1 MNKAILQANA
11 GTPIQVAV
19 LPTPSASLTGLVYHL
34 TSDDKYYVVANGE
47 WKVLSVDDYNMLKNL
62 PIINQDLDATGF
74 VGIEGAYYRHI
85 GSSTN
90 EGLVP
95 GTIYRYQNDEF
106 KELGAGNGGSS
117 VGMPTLVGTLEK
129 PLTVADFEFGI
140 EYLVQGYLLFGNVN
154 EDHIMF
160 NIADASGMG
169 RDGGPSYT
177 NGSIVLK
184 QKGKKEENQDTWQHY
199 LVIRNTY
206 VSSVNEGGM
215 TFNILPYE
223 GFYFTVSFRS
233 TEEGKT
239 GESFGLTFTQ
249 AGFPFVNG
257 AIGGI
262 GFDSIQPV
270 PDEENAFM
278 CGFYAPTEPGEE
290 GQVLGAVESGHFAP
304 TWKDPAIKT
313 LDLSKIKT
321 ISGNYYKHIGDGT
334 KSFKYN
340 LTPLGT
346 LPNDKYRANTFIIVG
361 NSFRTIY
368 FNQNVTP
375 NPTELDWSSA
385 TTDSNNF
392 ENIELITFSDD
403 KVMFSRKL
411 INGNYEYSIRINDGT
426 LFWIGEGTIKDALT
440 DQEKAEFDSR
450 GWKGTSYYWSSSKT
464 VTAVNQQDIW
474 NSYLSQYSNWYTYR
488 SNFYVNT
495 EIIPDRS
502 TFILDNNDSIDD
514 THYIFYG
521 DCGYMN
527 AYETDGSSISL
538 YVTFFEIYTDYNK
551 TNLLYYGLSLGNYN
565 NHLQYILYANTTTN
579 QEPSVAGLTQ
589 WGWQYS
595 KGSPILLEYSW
606 GNSYDGM
613 TSNWQN
619 FFSEDDRWATP
630 QDIQSGK
637 IYYCDENE
645 ALVPLATNNDIQSLV
660 GNINTLLESID
671 TGAGV

>member
-34 TSDDKYYVVANGE
+34 TSDDKYYVVTNGE

-62 PIINQDLDATGF
+62 PIINKDLTSTDFFA
-74 VGIEGAYYRHI
+74 VEGTYYRHI
-85 GSSTN
+85 GSTN
-90 EGLVP
+90 DTFVN
-95 GTIYRYQNDEF
+95 GTIYRYQDGSF
-106 KELGAGNGGSS
+106 KQLGAGASS
-117 VGMPTLVGTLEK
+117 GMQTLVGTLEK
-129 PLTVADFEFGI
+129 PLTVADFEFGV
-140 EYLVQGYLLFGNVN
+140 EYLVQGYLLFGNIN

-160 NIADASGMG
+160 HIADASGMG
-169 RDGGPSYT
+169 GDGRPSYT

-184 QKGKKEENQDTWQHY
+184 QKGKKEENQDTWRHY
-199 LVIRNTY
+199 LIIRNTY
-206 VSSVNEGGM
+206 LSSVNEEEM
-215 TFNILPYE
+215 TYNVLPYE
-223 GFYFTVSFRS
+223 GFYFTITFWS
-233 TEEGKT
+233 TEEGNT
-239 GESFGLTFTQ
+239 GEEFGLTFTQ

-257 AIGGI
+257 AIGNI
-262 GFDSIQPV
+262 GFDSMQSV
-270 PDEENAFM
+270 PDEENAYLY
-278 CGFYAPTEPGEE
+278 GIYAPVQPGEE

-321 ISGNYYKHIGDGT
+321 ISGNYYKHVGDGT
-334 KSFKYN
+334 KSFRYS

-346 LPNDKYRANTFIIVG
+346 LSGDQYHPNAFITAED
-361 NSFRTIY
+361 SFSTIY
-368 FNQNVTP
+368 FNKNVTP
-375 NPTELDWSSA
+375 IPTELDWSGA

-464 VTAVNQQDIW
+464 VTAVNQQNIW
-474 NSYLSQYSNWYTYR
+474 NGYISKYDYWYPCR

-502 TFILDNNDSIDD
+502 TFILDKENLIDD

-521 DCGYMN
+521 ECSYIIVYN
-527 AYETDGSSISL
+527 ADGSRSSL
-538 YVTFFEIYTDYNK
+538 NITFFEIYTNNQK

-579 QEPSVAGLTQ
+579 QEPSIAGLTR

-595 KGSPILLEYSW
+595 KGSPVLLKYSP
-606 GNSYDGM
+606 GYDNSNV
-613 TSNWQN
+613 TPNWQN

-630 QDIQSGK
+630 QDIEPGK

-645 ALVPLATNNDIQSLV
+645 VLVPLATNNDIQSLV

>member
-1 MNKAILQANA
+1 MNKAILQANV

-34 TSDDKYYVVANGE
+34 TSDDKYYVIANGE
-47 WKVLSVDDYNMLKNL
+47 WKVLSVDDYNMLKNI
-62 PIINQDLDATGF
+62 PIINQDLTSTDFSA
-74 VGIEGAYYRHI
+74 VEGTYYRHI
-85 GSSTN
+85 GSTN
-90 EGLVP
+90 DTFVN
-95 GTIYRYQNDEF
+95 GTIYRYQDSSF
-106 KELGAGNGGSS
+106 KQLGAGAGAA
-117 VGMPTLVGTLEK
+117 MQTLVGTFEK

-169 RDGGPSYT
+169 GDGGPSYT

-184 QKGKKEENQDTWQHY
+184 QKGKKEENRDTWQHY
-199 LVIRNTY
+199 LIISNAY
-206 VSSVNEGGM
+206 LSSVNEEEM
-215 TFNILPYE
+215 MYNVLPYE

-257 AIGGI
+257 AIGNI
-262 GFDSIQPV
+262 GFDSMQSV
-270 PDEENAFM
+270 PDEENAYLY
-278 CGFYAPTEPGEE
+278 GIYAPVQPGEE
-290 GQVLGAVESGHFAP
+290 GQVLNAVESGHFAP

-321 ISGNYYKHIGDGT
+321 ISGNYYKHTGTGT
-334 KSFKYN
+334 KSCRYS

-346 LPNDKYRANTFIIVG
+346 LPNDKYRANTFITVG
-361 NSFRTIY
+361 SNFRTIY

-375 NPTELDWSSA
+375 NPTELDWSSI
-385 TTDSNNF
+385 TTDSDGF
-392 ENIELITFSDD
+392 ENLTLIGINENSII
-403 KVMFSRKL
+403 FSRKL
-411 INGNYEYSIRINDGT
+411 INTNYEYILREKNNGT
-426 LFWIGEGTIKDALT
+426 IIWIGEGTLKDALSNE
-440 DQEKAEFDSR
+440 DKAQLTSN
-450 GWKGTSYYWSSSKT
+450 GWKLRNYDWTNYST
-464 VTAVNQQDIW
+464 ITEVNQQDVW
-474 NSYLSQYSNWYTYR
+474 NSYISRYDYWDAYR

-495 EIIPDRS
+495 EIIPNRS
-502 TFILDNNDSIDD
+502 TFVLDSNDLIDD

-521 DCGYMN
+521 DCGYMS
-527 AYETDGSSISL
+527 AYKADGSRVNF

-551 TNLLYYGLSLGNYN
+551 TNFLYYGLSVGDYE
-565 NHLQYILYANTTTN
+565 NHLQYILYANTDTN

-595 KGSPILLEYSW
+595 KGSPVLLEYSW
-606 GNSYDGM
+606 GNSNDKV
-613 TSNWQN
+613 TPNWEN

-630 QDIQSGK
+630 QDIEPGK

-645 ALVPLATNNDIQSLV
+645 VLVPLATNNDIQSLV

>member
-106 KELGAGNGGSS
+106 KELGAGASA
-117 VGMPTLVGTLEK
+117 GMQTLVGTLEK

-160 NIADASGMG
+160 NIADASASEMG
-169 RDGGPSYT
+169 GDGGPSYT

-184 QKGKKEENQDTWQHY
+184 QKGKKEENRDTWQHY

-239 GESFGLTFTQ
+239 GEEFGLTFTQ
-249 AGFPFVNG
+249 AGFPFVNR
-257 AIGGI
+257 AVGGI
-262 GFDSIQPV
+262 GFESMQSV
-270 PDEENAFM
+270 PDEENAYLY
-278 CGFYAPTEPGEE
+278 GIYAPVQPGEE
-290 GQVLGAVESGHFAP
+290 GQVLNAVENGHFAP

-321 ISGNYYKHIGDGT
+321 ISGNYYKHTGDGT
-334 KSFKYN
+334 KSCRYS

-346 LPNDKYRANTFIIVG
+346 LPNDKYRANTFITVG
-361 NSFRTIY
+361 SSFGTIY

-375 NPTELDWSSA
+375 NPTELDWSNV
-385 TTDSNNF
+385 TTDSDGF
-392 ENIELITFSDD
+392 ENLTLIGIDGDSII
-403 KVMFSRKL
+403 FSRKL
-411 INGNYEYSIRINDGT
+411 INTNYEYVLREKNNGVII
-426 LFWIGEGTIKDALT
+426 WIGEGTLKDALG
-440 DQEKAEFDSR
+440 DEDKAQLTSN
-450 GWKGTSYYWSSSKT
+450 GWKLRNYDWTNYPT
-464 VTAVNQQDIW
+464 ITEVNQQDIW
-474 NSYLSQYSNWYTYR
+474 NSYISRYDYWDAYR

-502 TFILDNNDSIDD
+502 TFILDSNDSIDD

-521 DCGYMN
+521 DCGYMS
-527 AYETDGSSISL
+527 AYKADGSRVNF

-551 TNLLYYGLSLGNYN
+551 TNFLYYGLSVGDYE

-579 QEPSVAGLTQ
+579 QEPSVAGLTK

-613 TSNWQN
+613 TPNWQN

-630 QDIQSGK
+630 QDIEPGK
-637 IYYCDENE
+637 IYYCDENA
-645 ALVPLATNNDIQSLV
+645 ALVPLATSNDIQSLV

>member
-62 PIINQDLDATGF
+62 PIINQDLTSTDFSA
-74 VGIEGAYYRHI
+74 VEGTYYRHI
-85 GSSTN
+85 GSTN
-90 EGLVP
+90 DTLVN
-95 GTIYRYQNDEF
+95 GTIYRYQDGSF
-106 KELGAGNGGSS
+106 KQLGAGVSS
-117 VGMPTLVGTLEK
+117 GMQTLVGTLEK

-140 EYLVQGYLLFGNVN
+140 EYLVQGYLLFGNIN

-160 NIADASGMG
+160 HIADASGMG

-184 QKGKKEENQDTWQHY
+184 QKGKKEENQDTWRHY
-199 LVIRNTY
+199 LVISNAY
-206 VSSVNEGGM
+206 LSSANEEEM
-215 TFNILPYE
+215 MYNVLPYE
-223 GFYFTVSFRS
+223 GFYFTVTFRS

-257 AIGGI
+257 AIGNI
-262 GFDSIQPV
+262 GFESMQSV
-270 PDEENAFM
+270 PDEENAYLY
-278 CGFYAPTEPGEE
+278 GIYAPVQPGEE
-290 GQVLGAVESGHFAP
+290 GQVLNAVENGHFAP

-313 LDLSKIKT
+313 LDLSKTKT
-321 ISGNYYKHIGDGT
+321 ISGNYYKHTGDGT
-334 KSFKYN
+334 KSFKYS

-375 NPTELDWSSA
+375 NPTELDWSNA

-565 NHLQYILYANTTTN
+565 NRLQYILYANTTTN

-630 QDIQSGK
+630 QDIEPGK

-645 ALVPLATNNDIQSLV
+645 VLVPLATNNDIQSLV

-671 TGAGV
+671 TGVGV

>member
-62 PIINQDLDATGF
+62 PIINQDLTSTDFTA
-74 VGIEGAYYRHI
+74 VEGTYYRHI
-85 GSSTN
+85 GSTN
-90 EGLVP
+90 DTFVN
-95 GTIYRYQNDEF
+95 GTIYRYQDGSF
-106 KELGAGNGGSS
+106 KQLGAGAGAA
-117 VGMPTLVGTLEK
+117 MQTLIGTLEK

-140 EYLVQGYLLFGNVN
+140 EYLVQGYLLFGDVN
-154 EDHIMF
+154 HDHIMF
-160 NIADASGMG
+160 HIADASGMG

-184 QKGKKEENQDTWQHY
+184 QRGKKEENQDTWRHY

-206 VSSVNEGGM
+206 ISSVNEEEM
-215 TFNILPYE
+215 TYNLLPYE
-223 GFYFTVSFRS
+223 GFYFTVTFRS

-239 GESFGLTFTQ
+239 AESFGLTFTQ
-249 AGFPFVNG
+249 SGIPMING
-257 AIGGI
+257 AMGSI
-262 GFDSIQPV
+262 GFDSMQSV
-270 PDEENAFM
+270 PDEENAYLY
-278 CGFYAPTEPGEE
+278 GIYAPVQPGEE
-290 GQVLGAVESGHFAP
+290 GQILNAVENGHFAP

-321 ISGNYYKHIGDGT
+321 VSGNYYKHIGDGT
-334 KSFKYN
+334 KSFRYS

-346 LPNDKYRANTFIIVG
+346 LSGDQYHPNAFITVQD
-361 NSFRTIY
+361 SFSTIY
-368 FNQNVTP
+368 FNKNVTP
-375 NPTELDWSSA
+375 IPTELDWSGA
-385 TTDSNNF
+385 ITDSNNF

-411 INGNYEYSIRINDGT
+411 INENYEYSIRINDGT

-440 DQEKAEFDSR
+440 DEEKAEFDSR
-450 GWKGTSYYWSSSKT
+450 GWKGTSYHWSSTKT
-464 VTAVNQQDIW
+464 VTAVNQQNIW
-474 NSYLSQYSNWYTYR
+474 NGYISKYDYWYPCR

-521 DCGYMN
+521 DCSYITGYK
-527 AYETDGSSISL
+527 ADGSRDSL
-538 YVTFFEIYTDYNK
+538 NITFFEIYTDIQK

-579 QEPSVAGLTQ
+579 QEPSIAGLTK

-595 KGSPILLEYSW
+595 KGSPVLLKYSP
-606 GNSYDGM
+606 GYDYSNV
-613 TSNWQN
+613 TPNWQN

-630 QDIQSGK
+630 QDIEPGK

-645 ALVPLATNNDIQSLV
+645 VLVPLATNNDIQSLV

>member
-62 PIINQDLDATGF
+62 PIINQDLTSTDFSA
-74 VGIEGAYYRHI
+74 VEGTYYRHI
-85 GSSTN
+85 GSTN
-90 EGLVP
+90 ENFVN
-95 GTIYRYQNDEF
+95 GTIYHYQEGSF
-106 KELGAGNGGSS
+106 KQLGAGVSS
-117 VGMPTLVGTLEK
+117 GMQTLVGTLEK
-129 PLTVADFEFGI
+129 PLTVADFEFGV
-140 EYLVQGYLLFGNVN
+140 EYLVQGYLLFGNIN

-160 NIADASGMG
+160 HIADASGMG

-199 LVIRNTY
+199 LVISNAYLSSANEAEMTY
-206 VSSVNEGGM
+206 
-215 TFNILPYE
+215 NILPYE
-223 GFYFTVSFRS
+223 GFYFTITFRS

-239 GESFGLTFTQ
+239 AESFGLTFTQ
-249 AGFPFVNG
+249 AGFPFVNR

-262 GFDSIQPV
+262 GFESMQSV
-270 PDEENAFM
+270 PDEENAYLY
-278 CGFYAPTEPGEE
+278 GIYAPVQPGEE
-290 GQVLGAVESGHFAP
+290 GQVLNAVESGHFAP

-321 ISGNYYKHIGDGT
+321 ISGNYYKHVGNGT
-334 KSFKYN
+334 KSFRYS

-346 LPNDKYRANTFIIVG
+346 LPNDKYRANTFITVG
-361 NSFRTIY
+361 SSFSTIY

-375 NPTELDWSSA
+375 NPTELDWSST

-440 DQEKAEFDSR
+440 DQEKAKFDSR

-474 NSYLSQYSNWYTYR
+474 NSYLSQYSNWYAYR

-502 TFILDNNDSIDD
+502 TFILDNNDQIDN

-527 AYETDGSSISL
+527 AYGTDGSSISL

-551 TNLLYYGLSLGNYN
+551 TNPLYYGLSLGNYN
-565 NHLQYILYANTTTN
+565 NHLQYILYANTNTN

-595 KGSPILLEYSW
+595 KGSPILLGYSW

-613 TSNWQN
+613 TSNWEN

-630 QDIQSGK
+630 QDIESGK
-637 IYYCDENE
+637 IYYCDENA

-671 TGAGV
+671 TGVGV

>member
-62 PIINQDLDATGF
+62 PIINQDLTSTDFSA
-74 VGIEGAYYRHI
+74 VEGTYYRHI
-85 GSSTN
+85 GSTN
-90 EGLVP
+90 DTFVN
-95 GTIYRYQNDEF
+95 GTIYRYQDGSF
-106 KELGAGNGGSS
+106 KQLGAGASA
-117 VGMPTLVGTLEK
+117 GMQTLVGTLEK

-160 NIADASGMG
+160 HIADASGISNNE
-169 RDGGPSYT
+169 GPSYT

-184 QKGKKEENQDTWQHY
+184 QKGKKEENQDTWRHY

-206 VSSVNEGGM
+206 ISSVNEEEM
-215 TFNILPYE
+215 TYNLLPYE
-223 GFYFTVSFRS
+223 GFYFTVPFRS

-239 GESFGLTFTQ
+239 AESFGLTVTQ
-249 AGFPFVNG
+249 SGIPMING
-257 AIGGI
+257 ALGGI
-262 GFDSIQPV
+262 GFDSMQSI
-270 PDEENAFM
+270 PDEENAYLY
-278 CGFYAPTEPGEE
+278 GIYAPVQPGEE

-313 LDLSKIKT
+313 LDLSRIKA
-321 ISGNYYKHIGDGT
+321 ISGNYYKHTGDGT
-334 KSFKYN
+334 KSFRYS

-346 LPNDKYRANTFIIVG
+346 LPRNKYHAERFIEV
-361 NSFRTIY
+361 NSRFSTIH
-368 FNQNVTP
+368 FNQDVTP
-375 NPTELDWSSA
+375 NPTELDWSNV
-385 TTDSNNF
+385 TTDNGDF
-392 ENIELITFSDD
+392 ENITLIKFDNDSII
-403 KVMFSRKL
+403 FSRKL
-411 INGNYEYSIRINDGT
+411 INESYEYFLREASNGT
-426 LFWIGEGTIKDALT
+426 IIWIGEGTLKDGLSDEDKANLT
-440 DQEKAEFDSR
+440 PNGWNLSSYNWTDSQ
-450 GWKGTSYYWSSSKT
+450 T
-464 VTAVNQQDIW
+464 VREVNQQNIW
-474 NSYLSQYSNWYTYR
+474 NSYISEYSFWRTYR

-495 EIIPDRS
+495 KITPNRS
-502 TFILDNNDSIDD
+502 TFVLDSNDQIDD
-514 THYIFYG
+514 THYIFHG
-521 DCGYMN
+521 NCGYMT
-527 AYETDGSSISL
+527 AYGADGSSSSL
-538 YVTFFEIYTDYNK
+538 YITFFEIYTDYNK
-551 TNLLYYGLSLGNYN
+551 TNLLYYGLSIGNWENY
-565 NHLQYILYANTTTN
+565 LQYILYANTTTN

-589 WGWQYS
+589 WGWQYNEEE
-595 KGSPILLEYSW
+595 PILLDYEW
-606 GNSYDGM
+606 GNSYTWM
-613 TSNWQN
+613 TPNWEN

-630 QDIQSGK
+630 QDIEPGK

>member
-62 PIINQDLDATGF
+62 PIINQDLTSTDFSA
-74 VGIEGAYYRHI
+74 VEGTYYRHI
-85 GSSTN
+85 GSTN
-90 EGLVP
+90 DTLVN
-95 GTIYRYQNDEF
+95 GTIYRYQDGSF
-106 KELGAGNGGSS
+106 KQLGAGVSS
-117 VGMPTLVGTLEK
+117 GMQTLVGTLEK

-140 EYLVQGYLLFGNVN
+140 EYLVQGYLLFGNIN

-160 NIADASGMG
+160 HIADASGMG
-169 RDGGPSYT
+169 GDGGLSYT

-184 QKGKKEENQDTWQHY
+184 QKGKKEENRDTWQHY
-199 LVIRNTY
+199 LVISNAYLSSINEEELTY
-206 VSSVNEGGM
+206 
-215 TFNILPYE
+215 NILPYE

-239 GESFGLTFTQ
+239 GEEFGLTFTQ
-249 AGFPFVNG
+249 AGFPFVNR
-257 AIGGI
+257 AVGGI
-262 GFDSIQPV
+262 GFESMQSV
-270 PDEENAFM
+270 PDEENAYLY
-278 CGFYAPTEPGEE
+278 GIYAPVQPGEE
-290 GQVLGAVESGHFAP
+290 GQVLNAVESGHFAP

-334 KSFKYN
+334 KSFKYS

-375 NPTELDWSSA
+375 NPTELDWSNA

-502 TFILDNNDSIDD
+502 TFILNNNDSIDD

-565 NHLQYILYANTTTN
+565 NRLQYILYANTTTN

-630 QDIQSGK
+630 QDIEPGK

-645 ALVPLATNNDIQSLV
+645 ALIPLATNNDIQSLV

>member
-62 PIINQDLDATGF
+62 PIINQDLTSTDFTA
-74 VGIEGAYYRHI
+74 VEGTYYRHI
-85 GSSTN
+85 GSTN
-90 EGLVP
+90 DTFVN
-95 GTIYRYQNDEF
+95 GTIYRYQDGSF
-106 KELGAGNGGSS
+106 KQLGAGASS
-117 VGMPTLVGTLEK
+117 GMQTLVGTLEK
-129 PLTVADFEFGI
+129 PLTVADFEFGV
-140 EYLVQGYLLFGNVN
+140 EYLVQGYLLFGNIN

-160 NIADASGMG
+160 HIADASGMG

-199 LVIRNTY
+199 LVISNAYLSSANEAEMTY
-206 VSSVNEGGM
+206 
-215 TFNILPYE
+215 NILPYE
-223 GFYFTVSFRS
+223 GFYFTITFRS

-239 GESFGLTFTQ
+239 AESFGLTFTQ

-262 GFDSIQPV
+262 GFESMQSV
-270 PDEENAFM
+270 PDEENAYLY
-278 CGFYAPTEPGEE
+278 GIYAPVQPGEE
-290 GQVLGAVESGHFAP
+290 GQVLGAVENGHFAP

-313 LDLSKIKT
+313 LDLSKTKT
-321 ISGNYYKHIGDGT
+321 ISGNYYKHTGDGT
-334 KSFKYN
+334 KSFRYS

-346 LPNDKYRANTFIIVG
+346 LPRDKYRADTFITVG
-361 NSFRTIY
+361 SNFNTIY

-375 NPTELDWSSA
+375 NPTELDWSNV

-426 LFWIGEGTIKDALT
+426 LFWIGEGTIKNALT

-450 GWKGTSYYWSSSKT
+450 GWKGTSYYWSSYKT

-474 NSYLSQYSNWYTYR
+474 SSYLSQYSNWYTFR

-502 TFILDNNDSIDD
+502 TFILDSNNPIDD

-521 DCGYMN
+521 DCGYMS
-527 AYETDGSSISL
+527 AYKADGSRVNF
-538 YVTFFEIYTDYNK
+538 YVTFFEIYTDHNK
-551 TNLLYYGLSLGNYN
+551 TNLLYYGLSLGNYE
-565 NHLQYILYANTTTN
+565 NHLQNILYANTTTN

-589 WGWQYS
+589 WGWQYNNET
-595 KGSPILLEYSW
+595 PVLLDYNWGGNYS
-606 GNSYDGM
+606 NM
-613 TSNWQN
+613 TPNWEN
-619 FFSEDDRWATP
+619 FFSEDNRWATP
-630 QDIQSGK
+630 QNIESGK
-637 IYYCDENE
+637 IYYCDENA

>member
-47 WKVLSVDDYNMLKNL
+47 WKVLSVDDYNMLKNI

-106 KELGAGNGGSS
+106 KELGAGNGGSG

-169 RDGGPSYT
+169 GDGGPSYT

-257 AIGGI
+257 AIGNI
-262 GFDSIQPV
+262 GFESMQSV
-270 PDEENAFM
+270 PYEENAFQ
-278 CGFYAPTEPGEE
+278 CGFYAPTQPGEE

-334 KSFKYN
+334 KSFRYS

-450 GWKGTSYYWSSSKT
+450 GWKGTSYYWSSTKT

-474 NSYLSQYSNWYTYR
+474 NSYLSQYSSWYTYR

-502 TFILDNNDSIDD
+502 TFILDNNDPIDN

-521 DCGYMN
+521 DCGYMT
-527 AYETDGSSISL
+527 AYGADGSGASL
-538 YVTFFEIYTDYNK
+538 NVTFFEIYTDYNK
-551 TNLLYYGLSLGNYN
+551 TNFLYYGLSLGNYN

-595 KGSPILLEYSW
+595 KGNPILLKYSW

-630 QDIQSGK
+630 QDIEPNK

-645 ALVPLATNNDIQSLV
+645 VLVPLATNNDIQSLV

>member
-62 PIINQDLDATGF
+62 PIINQDLTSTDFSA
-74 VGIEGAYYRHI
+74 VEGTYYRHI
-85 GSSTN
+85 GSTN
-90 EGLVP
+90 DTFVN
-95 GTIYRYQNDEF
+95 GTIYRYQDGSF
-106 KELGAGNGGSS
+106 KQLGAGAG
-117 VGMPTLVGTLEK
+117 VAMQTLVGTLEK

-140 EYLVQGYLLFGNVN
+140 EYLVQGYLLFGNIN

-160 NIADASGMG
+160 HIADASGMG
-169 RDGGPSYT
+169 RDGGLSYT

-199 LVIRNTY
+199 LIIRNTY
-206 VSSVNEGGM
+206 ISSVNEEEL
-215 TFNILPYE
+215 TYNILPYE
-223 GFYFTVSFRS
+223 GFYFTIPFRS

-239 GESFGLTFTQ
+239 AESFGLTVTQ
-249 AGFPFVNG
+249 SGIPMING
-257 AIGGI
+257 AMGGI
-262 GFDSIQPV
+262 GFDSMQSV
-270 PDEENAFM
+270 PDEENAYLY
-278 CGFYAPTEPGEE
+278 GIYAPVQPGEE
-290 GQVLGAVESGHFAP
+290 GQVLNAVESGHFAP

-313 LDLSKIKT
+313 LDLSKIKAV
-321 ISGNYYKHIGDGT
+321 SGNYYKHTGTGT
-334 KSFKYN
+334 KSCRYS

-346 LPNDKYRANTFIIVG
+346 LPNDKYRANTFITVG
-361 NSFRTIY
+361 SSFGTIY

-375 NPTELDWSSA
+375 NPTELDWSNV
-385 TTDSNNF
+385 TTDSDGF
-392 ENIELITFSDD
+392 ENLTLIGIDGDSII
-403 KVMFSRKL
+403 FSRKL
-411 INGNYEYSIRINDGT
+411 INTNYEYVLREKNNGVII
-426 LFWIGEGTIKDALT
+426 WIGEGTLKDALG
-440 DQEKAEFDSR
+440 DEDKAQLTSN
-450 GWKGTSYYWSSSKT
+450 GWKLRNYDWTNYPT
-464 VTAVNQQDIW
+464 ITEVNQQDIW
-474 NSYLSQYSNWYTYR
+474 NSYISRYSYWNAYR

-502 TFILDNNDSIDD
+502 TFVLDSNNLIDD

-521 DCGYMN
+521 DCGYMS
-527 AYETDGSSISL
+527 AYKADGSRVNF

-551 TNLLYYGLSLGNYN
+551 TNFLYYGLSVGDYE
-565 NHLQYILYANTTTN
+565 NHLQYILYANTDTN

-595 KGSPILLEYSW
+595 KGSPVLLEYSW
-606 GNSYDGM
+606 GNSNDGR
-613 TSNWQN
+613 TPNWEN

-630 QDIQSGK
+630 QDIEPGK

-645 ALVPLATNNDIQSLV
+645 VLVPLATNNDIQSLV

>member
-62 PIINQDLDATGF
+62 PIINQDLTSTNFSA
-74 VGIEGAYYRHI
+74 VEGTYYRHI
-85 GSSTN
+85 GSTN
-90 EGLVP
+90 DTFVN
-95 GTIYRYQNDEF
+95 GTIYRYQDSSF
-106 KELGAGNGGSS
+106 KQLGAGASS
-117 VGMPTLVGTLEK
+117 GMQTLVGTLEK
-129 PLTVADFEFGI
+129 PLTVADFEFGV
-140 EYLVQGYLLFGNVN
+140 EYLVQGYLLFGNIN

-160 NIADASGMG
+160 HIADASGMDG
-169 RDGGPSYT
+169 DGGPSYT

-184 QKGKKEENQDTWQHY
+184 QKGKKEENRDTWQHY

-233 TEEGKT
+233 TEEGNT
-239 GESFGLTFTQ
+239 GEEFGLTFTQ
-249 AGFPFVNG
+249 AGFPFVNR
-257 AIGGI
+257 AVGGI
-262 GFDSIQPV
+262 GFESMQSV
-270 PDEENAFM
+270 PDEENAYLY
-278 CGFYAPTEPGEE
+278 GIYAPVQPGEE
-290 GQVLGAVESGHFAP
+290 GQVLNAVENGHFAP

-321 ISGNYYKHIGDGT
+321 ISGNYYKHTGNGT
-334 KSFKYN
+334 KSFRYS

-474 NSYLSQYSNWYTYR
+474 NSYLSQYSNWYAYR

-495 EIIPDRS
+495 ETIPDRS
-502 TFILDNNDSIDD
+502 TFILDNNDQIDD

-551 TNLLYYGLSLGNYN
+551 TNSLYYGLSLGNYS
-565 NHLQYILYANTTTN
+565 NHLQYILYANTNTN
-579 QEPSVAGLTQ
+579 QEPSVAGLTK

-595 KGSPILLEYSW
+595 KGSPILLKYSW

-613 TSNWQN
+613 TSNWEN

-630 QDIQSGK
+630 QDIKQGK
-637 IYYCDENE
+637 IYYCDEN
-645 ALVPLATNNDIQSLV
+645 AVLVPLATNNDIQSLV

-671 TGAGV
+671 MGVGV

>member
-62 PIINQDLDATGF
+62 PIINQDLTSTDFSA
-74 VGIEGAYYRHI
+74 VEGTYYRHI
-85 GSSTN
+85 GSTN
-90 EGLVP
+90 DTLVN
-95 GTIYRYQNDEF
+95 GTIYRYQDGSF
-106 KELGAGNGGSS
+106 KQLGAGVSS
-117 VGMPTLVGTLEK
+117 GMQTLVGTLEK

-140 EYLVQGYLLFGNVN
+140 EYLVQGYLLFGNIN

-160 NIADASGMG
+160 HIADASGMG

-184 QKGKKEENQDTWQHY
+184 QKGKKEENQDTWRHY
-199 LVIRNTY
+199 LVISNAY
-206 VSSVNEGGM
+206 LSSANEEEM
-215 TFNILPYE
+215 MYNVLPYE
-223 GFYFTVSFRS
+223 GFYFTVTFRS

-257 AIGGI
+257 AIGNI
-262 GFDSIQPV
+262 GFESMQSV
-270 PDEENAFM
+270 PDEENAYLY
-278 CGFYAPTEPGEE
+278 GIYAPVQPGEE
-290 GQVLGAVESGHFAP
+290 GQVLNAVENGHFAP

-321 ISGNYYKHIGDGT
+321 ISGNYYKHTGDGT
-334 KSFKYN
+334 KSFKYS

-375 NPTELDWSSA
+375 NPTELDWSNA

-565 NHLQYILYANTTTN
+565 NRLQYILYANTTTN

-630 QDIQSGK
+630 QDIEPGK

-671 TGAGV
+671 TGVGV

>member
-62 PIINQDLDATGF
+62 PIINQDLTSTDFSA
-74 VGIEGAYYRHI
+74 VEGTYYRHI
-85 GSSTN
+85 GSTN
-90 EGLVP
+90 ENFVN
-95 GTIYRYQNDEF
+95 GTIYHYQDGNF
-106 KELGAGNGGSS
+106 KQLGDGASS
-117 VGMPTLVGTLEK
+117 GMQTLVGTLEK

-140 EYLVQGYLLFGNVN
+140 EYLVQGYLLFGNIN

-199 LVIRNTY
+199 LVVRNTY
-206 VSSVNEGGM
+206 ISSVNEEEM
-215 TFNILPYE
+215 TYNILPYE
-223 GFYFTVSFRS
+223 GFYFTVPFRS

-239 GESFGLTFTQ
+239 AESFGLTVTQ
-249 AGFPFVNG
+249 SGIPMING
-257 AIGGI
+257 AMGCIDFNSMQTI
-262 GFDSIQPV
+262 
-270 PDEENAFM
+270 PDEENAYLY
-278 CGFYAPTEPGEE
+278 GIYAPVQPGEE
-290 GQVLGAVESGHFAP
+290 GQILNAVENGHFAP
-304 TWKDPAIKT
+304 TWKDPAIWT
-313 LDLSKIKT
+313 VDLSKIKAV
-321 ISGNYYKHIGDGT
+321 SGNYYKHTGTGT
-334 KSFKYN
+334 KSCRYS

-346 LPNDKYRANTFIIVG
+346 LPNDKYRANTFITVG
-361 NSFRTIY
+361 SSFGTIY

-375 NPTELDWSSA
+375 NPTELDWSNV
-385 TTDSNNF
+385 TTDSDGF
-392 ENIELITFSDD
+392 ENLTLIGIDGDSII
-403 KVMFSRKL
+403 FSRKL
-411 INGNYEYSIRINDGT
+411 INTNYEYVLREKNNRVII
-426 LFWIGEGTIKDALT
+426 WIGEGTLKDALG
-440 DQEKAEFDSR
+440 DEDKAQLTSN
-450 GWKGTSYYWSSSKT
+450 GWKLRNYDWTNYPT
-464 VTAVNQQDIW
+464 ITEVNQQDIW
-474 NSYLSQYSNWYTYR
+474 NSYISRYDYWNAYR

-502 TFILDNNDSIDD
+502 TFILDSNDLIDD

-521 DCGYMN
+521 DCGYMS
-527 AYETDGSSISL
+527 AYKADGSRVNF
-538 YVTFFEIYTDYNK
+538 YVTFFEIYADYNK
-551 TNLLYYGLSLGNYN
+551 TNFLYYGLSVGDYE
-565 NHLQYILYANTTTN
+565 NHLQYILYANTDTN

-606 GNSYDGM
+606 GNSNDKM
-613 TSNWQN
+613 TPNWQN
-619 FFSEDDRWATP
+619 FFSENDRWATP
-630 QDIQSGK
+630 QNIEQGK

-645 ALVPLATNNDIQSLV
+645 VLVPLATNNDIQSLV

>member
-62 PIINQDLDATGF
+62 PIINQDLTSTDFSA
-74 VGIEGAYYRHI
+74 VEGTYYRHI
-85 GSSTN
+85 GSTN
-90 EGLVP
+90 DTFVN
-95 GTIYRYQNDEF
+95 GTIYRYQDSSF
-106 KELGAGNGGSS
+106 KQLGAGASS
-117 VGMPTLVGTLEK
+117 GMQILVGTLEK

-140 EYLVQGYLLFGNVN
+140 EYLVQGYLLFGDVN
-154 EDHIMF
+154 HDHIMF
-160 NIADASGMG
+160 HIADASGMG

-184 QKGKKEENQDTWQHY
+184 QKGKKEENQDTWRHY
-199 LVIRNTY
+199 LVISNAY
-206 VSSVNEGGM
+206 LSSVNEKEM
-215 TFNILPYE
+215 TYNVLPYE
-223 GFYFTVSFRS
+223 GFYFTITFSS
-233 TEEGKT
+233 NEEGKT
-239 GESFGLTFTQ
+239 AESFGLTFTQ

-262 GFDSIQPV
+262 GFESMQSV
-270 PDEENAFM
+270 PDEENAYLY
-278 CGFYAPTEPGEE
+278 GIYAPVQPGEE
-290 GQVLGAVESGHFAP
+290 GQVLNAVENGHFAP

-313 LDLSKIKT
+313 VDLSKVKAV
-321 ISGNYYKHIGDGT
+321 SGNYYKHTGTGT
-334 KSFKYN
+334 KSYRYS

-346 LPNDKYRANTFIIVG
+346 LPRDKYRANTFITVG
-361 NSFRTIY
+361 SSFGTIY

-375 NPTELDWSSA
+375 NPIELNWSNV
-385 TTDSNNF
+385 TTDSDGF
-392 ENIELITFSDD
+392 ENLTLIGIDGDSII
-403 KVMFSRKL
+403 FSRKL
-411 INGNYEYSIRINDGT
+411 IDTNYEYILREKNNGT
-426 LFWIGEGTIKDALT
+426 MIWIGEGTLKNALS
-440 DQEKAEFDSR
+440 DEDKAQLTSN
-450 GWKGTSYYWSSSKT
+450 GWKLRSYDWTNYST
-464 VTAVNQQDIW
+464 ITEINQQDIW
-474 NSYLSQYSNWYTYR
+474 NSYISGYSYWNSYR

-502 TFILDNNDSIDD
+502 TFILDSNNSIDD

-527 AYETDGSSISL
+527 AYRADGSSIFL

-551 TNLLYYGLSLGNYN
+551 TNLLYYGLSLGNYD
-565 NHLQYILYANTTTN
+565 NHLQYILYANTNTN

-595 KGSPILLEYSW
+595 KGSPILLEYFW
-606 GNSYDGM
+606 NSSYGGM
-613 TSNWQN
+613 TPNWEN

-630 QDIQSGK
+630 QDIEPGK
-637 IYYCDENE
+637 IYYCDKNE

-671 TGAGV
+671 TGVGV

>member
-34 TSDDKYYVVANGE
+34 TSDDKYYIVANGE

-62 PIINQDLDATGF
+62 PIINQDLTSTDFSA
-74 VGIEGAYYRHI
+74 VEGTYYRHT
-85 GSSTN
+85 GSTN
-90 EGLVP
+90 DTFVN
-95 GTIYRYQNDEF
+95 GTIYRYQDGSF
-106 KELGAGNGGSS
+106 KQLGAGASS
-117 VGMPTLVGTLEK
+117 GMQTLVGTLEK

-169 RDGGPSYT
+169 GDGGPSYT

-199 LVIRNTY
+199 LVISNAYLSSANEQEMTY
-206 VSSVNEGGM
+206 
-215 TFNILPYE
+215 NILPYE
-223 GFYFTVSFRS
+223 GFYFTVIFRS

-257 AIGGI
+257 AIGNI
-262 GFDSIQPV
+262 GFDSMQSV

-278 CGFYAPTEPGEE
+278 CGFYAPTEPGKE
-290 GQVLGAVESGHFAP
+290 GQVLGAVENGHFAP

-313 LDLSKIKT
+313 LDLSKTKT
-321 ISGNYYKHIGDGT
+321 ISGNYYKHVGDGT
-334 KSFKYN
+334 KSFRYS

-346 LPNDKYRANTFIIVG
+346 LPRDKYRADTFITVG
-361 NSFRTIY
+361 SNFRTIY

-375 NPTELDWSSA
+375 NPIELDWSNV
-385 TTDSNNF
+385 TTDSDGF
-392 ENIELITFSDD
+392 ENLTLIKINENSII
-403 KVMFSRKL
+403 FSRKL
-411 INGNYEYSIRINDGT
+411 IDTNYEYVLREKNNGT
-426 LFWIGEGTIKDALT
+426 IIWIGEGTLKNNLSDEDKAQLT
-440 DQEKAEFDSR
+440 SN
-450 GWKGTSYYWSSSKT
+450 GWKLRNYDWTNSYST
-464 VTAVNQQDIW
+464 ITEVNQQDIW
-474 NSYLSQYSNWYTYR
+474 NSYISRYDYWYAYR
-488 SNFYVNT
+488 LNFYVNT
-495 EIIPDRS
+495 KIIPDRS
-502 TFILDNNDSIDD
+502 TFILDSNDSIDD

-521 DCGYMN
+521 DCGSMN
-527 AYETDGSSISL
+527 AYKADGSRVNF

-551 TNLLYYGLSLGNYN
+551 TNFLYYGLSIGDYS
-565 NHLQYILYANTTTN
+565 NHLQYILYANTNTN

-589 WGWQYS
+589 WGWQY
-595 KGSPILLEYSW
+595 GEGEAIPL
-606 GNSYDGM
+606 SYDWSYSSDRM
-613 TSNWQN
+613 TPNWEN
-619 FFSEDDRWATP
+619 LFSEDDRWATP
-630 QDIQSGK
+630 QNIEQGK

-671 TGAGV
+671 TGVGV

>member
-62 PIINQDLDATGF
+62 PIINQDLTSTDFSA
-74 VGIEGAYYRHI
+74 VEGTYYRHI
-85 GSSTN
+85 GSTN
-90 EGLVP
+90 ENFVN
-95 GTIYRYQNDEF
+95 GTIYHYQEGSF
-106 KELGAGNGGSS
+106 KQLGAGVSS
-117 VGMPTLVGTLEK
+117 GMQTLVGTLEK
-129 PLTVADFEFGI
+129 PLTVADFEFGV
-140 EYLVQGYLLFGNVN
+140 EYLVQGYLLFGNIN

-160 NIADASGMG
+160 HIADASGMG

-199 LVIRNTY
+199 LVISNAYLSSANEAEMTY
-206 VSSVNEGGM
+206 
-215 TFNILPYE
+215 NILPYE
-223 GFYFTVSFRS
+223 GFYFTITFRS

-239 GESFGLTFTQ
+239 AESFGLTFTQ
-249 AGFPFVNG
+249 AGFPFVNR

-262 GFDSIQPV
+262 GFESMQSV
-270 PDEENAFM
+270 PDEENAYLY
-278 CGFYAPTEPGEE
+278 GIYAPVQPGEE
-290 GQVLGAVESGHFAP
+290 GQVLNAVESGHFAP

-321 ISGNYYKHIGDGT
+321 ISGNYYKHVGNGT
-334 KSFKYN
+334 KSFRYS

-346 LPNDKYRANTFIIVG
+346 LPNDKYRANTFITVG
-361 NSFRTIY
+361 SSFSTIY

-375 NPTELDWSSA
+375 NPTELDWSST

-474 NSYLSQYSNWYTYR
+474 NSYLSQYSNWYAYR

-502 TFILDNNDSIDD
+502 TFILDNNDQIDN

-527 AYETDGSSISL
+527 AYGTDGSSISL

-551 TNLLYYGLSLGNYN
+551 TNPLYYGLSLGNYN
-565 NHLQYILYANTTTN
+565 NHLQYILYANTNTN

-595 KGSPILLEYSW
+595 KGSPILLGYSW

-613 TSNWQN
+613 TSNWEN

-630 QDIQSGK
+630 QDIESGK
-637 IYYCDENE
+637 IYYCDENA

-671 TGAGV
+671 TGVGV

>member
-47 WKVLSVDDYNMLKNL
+47 WKVLSVDDYNMLKNI
-62 PIINQDLDATGF
+62 PIINQDLTSTDFSA
-74 VGIEGAYYRHI
+74 VEGTYYRHI
-85 GSSTN
+85 GSTN
-90 EGLVP
+90 DTFVN
-95 GTIYRYQNDEF
+95 GTIYRYQDSSF
-106 KELGAGNGGSS
+106 KQLGAGTGAA
-117 VGMPTLVGTLEK
+117 MQTLVGTLEK

-140 EYLVQGYLLFGNVN
+140 EYLVQGYLLFGDVN
-154 EDHIMF
+154 HDHIMF
-160 NIADASGMG
+160 HIADASGMG
-169 RDGGPSYT
+169 GDGGPSYT

-199 LVIRNTY
+199 LVVRNTY
-206 VSSVNEGGM
+206 ISSVNEEEM
-215 TFNILPYE
+215 TYNILPYE
-223 GFYFTVSFRS
+223 GFYFTVPFRS

-239 GESFGLTFTQ
+239 AESFGLTVTQ
-249 AGFPFVNG
+249 SGIPMING
-257 AIGGI
+257 AMGCIDFNSMQTI
-262 GFDSIQPV
+262 
-270 PDEENAFM
+270 PDEENAYLY
-278 CGFYAPTEPGEE
+278 GIYAPVQPGEE
-290 GQVLGAVESGHFAP
+290 GQILNAVENGHFAP
-304 TWKDPAIKT
+304 TWKDPAIWT
-313 LDLSKIKT
+313 VDLSKIKAV
-321 ISGNYYKHIGDGT
+321 SGNYYKHTGTGT
-334 KSFKYN
+334 KSCRYS

-346 LPNDKYRANTFIIVG
+346 LPNDKYRANTFITVG
-361 NSFRTIY
+361 SSFGTIY

-375 NPTELDWSSA
+375 NPTELDWSNV
-385 TTDSNNF
+385 TTDSDGF
-392 ENIELITFSDD
+392 ENLTLIGIDGDSII
-403 KVMFSRKL
+403 FSRKL
-411 INGNYEYSIRINDGT
+411 INTNYEYVLREKNNRVII
-426 LFWIGEGTIKDALT
+426 WIGEGTLKDALG
-440 DQEKAEFDSR
+440 DEDKAQLTSN
-450 GWKGTSYYWSSSKT
+450 GWKLRNYDWTNYPT
-464 VTAVNQQDIW
+464 ITEVNQQDIW
-474 NSYLSQYSNWYTYR
+474 NSYISRYDYWNAYR

-502 TFILDNNDSIDD
+502 TFILDSNDLIDD

-521 DCGYMN
+521 DCGYMS
-527 AYETDGSSISL
+527 AYKADGSRVNF

-551 TNLLYYGLSLGNYN
+551 TNFLYYGLSVGDYE
-565 NHLQYILYANTTTN
+565 NHLQYILYANTDTN

-606 GNSYDGM
+606 GNSNDKM
-613 TSNWQN
+613 TPNWQN

-630 QDIQSGK
+630 QNIEQGK

-645 ALVPLATNNDIQSLV
+645 VLVPLATNNDIQSLV